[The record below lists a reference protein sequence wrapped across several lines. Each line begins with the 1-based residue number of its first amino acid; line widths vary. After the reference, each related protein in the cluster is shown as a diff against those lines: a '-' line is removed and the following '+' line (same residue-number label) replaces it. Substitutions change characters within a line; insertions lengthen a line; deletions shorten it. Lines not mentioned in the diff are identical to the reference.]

1 VPRDGVDARV
11 KDPSTSRDSSAG
23 DSRAEIAPT
32 SRAARRRARAH
43 DDATAERA
51 TRRRSIDGALE
62 RRRAR
67 PRDAS
72 ETHSATTTHRRLTKI
87 ASIDGGTTN
96 DAAVFARERGAR
108 GEKRGARASA
118 RATRESTRRER
129 ANGRGEDGGGGVS
142 TRAVGTRAGEV
153 RDDGDAGRETRRWT
167 RD

>member
-1 VPRDGVDARV
+1 
-11 KDPSTSRDSSAG
+11 
-23 DSRAEIAPT
+23 
-32 SRAARRRARAH
+32 
-43 DDATAERA
+43 
-51 TRRRSIDGALE
+51 
-62 RRRAR
+62 
-67 PRDAS
+67 
-72 ETHSATTTHRRLTKI
+72 LTKI

-108 GEKRGARASA
+108 DEKRGARASA